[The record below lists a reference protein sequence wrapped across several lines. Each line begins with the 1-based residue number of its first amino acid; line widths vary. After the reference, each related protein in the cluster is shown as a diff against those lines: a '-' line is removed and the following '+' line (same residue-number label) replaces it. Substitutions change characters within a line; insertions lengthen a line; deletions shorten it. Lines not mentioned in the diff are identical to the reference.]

1 MRSGTRWFGRSWRLT
16 LAALLSLT
24 VLGAG
29 GLVWAASPR
38 QPAHPR
44 YPPPR
49 AVRPAPPAAHP
60 GPAPAPAPHPIAVQP
75 VAGVAAP
82 AGVPSD
88 PSPSSSEPEPAPA
101 LGQSADGG
109 KRVSARVS
117 DAQIRHDLRLLR
129 QLSAQDGIALGPRA
143 AVGAGGM
150 AAAPSNAPSVVVQ
163 VIQAGNQI
171 ARTPY
176 LWGGGHGAWADRGYD
191 CSGSVSFALAGAG
204 LLDRPLDSTAFERWG
219 DAGPGRWITVYAN
232 SGHAFMMVAGLRF
245 DTGALG
251 GGGSRW
257 QRGPRSTAGFVARHP
272 PGL

>member
-1 MRSGTRWFGRSWRLT
+1 MT

-24 VLGAG
+24 ALGAG

-38 QPAHPR
+38 HPAHRVPS
-44 YPPPR
+44 PR
-49 AVRPAPPAAHP
+49 AARPAPLPA
-60 GPAPAPAPHPIAVQP
+60 APAPHPVAVQP

-82 AGVPSD
+82 AGAASD
-88 PSPSSSEPEPAPA
+88 ATSSSEPEPAPA
-101 LGQSADGG
+101 PGQSADGG
-109 KRVSARVS
+109 RSRVS
-117 DAQIRHDLRLLR
+117 DAQIRHDLRVLR
-129 QLSAQDGIALGPRA
+129 QLSAQAGIGLGPRA
-143 AVGAGGM
+143 AGDAGGM

-163 VIQAGNQI
+163 VIQAANQI

-219 DAGPGRWITVYAN
+219 EAGPGRWITVYTN
-232 SGHAFMMVAGLRF
+232 PGHAFMVVAGLRF
-245 DTGALG
+245 DTGALS

-257 QRGPRSTAGFVARHP
+257 QRAPRSTAGFAARHP

>member
-1 MRSGTRWFGRSWRLT
+1 MT

-24 VLGAG
+24 ALGAG

-38 QPAHPR
+38 HPAHR
-44 YPPPR
+44 VSSPPR
-49 AVRPAPPAAHP
+49 AARPAPAAP
-60 GPAPAPAPHPIAVQP
+60 LAAPAPRPVAVQP

-82 AGVPSD
+82 AGVASGAT
-88 PSPSSSEPEPAPA
+88 SSSEPEPAPA
-101 LGQSADGG
+101 PGQSADGG
-109 KRVSARVS
+109 RSRVS

-129 QLSAQDGIALGPRA
+129 QLSAQAGIGLGPRA
-143 AVGAGGM
+143 AVDANGM
-150 AAAPSNAPSVVVQ
+150 AAAPNNAPSVVVQ
-163 VIQAGNQI
+163 LIQAANQI

-191 CSGSVSFALAGAG
+191 CLGSVSFALAGAG

-232 SGHAFMMVAGLRF
+232 PGHAFMVVAGLRF
-245 DTGALG
+245 DTGALR

-257 QRGPRSTAGFVARHP
+257 QRAPRSTAGFAARHP